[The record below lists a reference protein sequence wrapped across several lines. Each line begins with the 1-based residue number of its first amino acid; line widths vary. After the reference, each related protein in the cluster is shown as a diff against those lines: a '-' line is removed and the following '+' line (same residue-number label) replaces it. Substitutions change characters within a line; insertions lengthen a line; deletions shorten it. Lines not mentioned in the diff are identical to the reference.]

1 MWRVER
7 DRVNGNTLTDDSPC
21 VAMCSGACD
30 SLGSSS
36 PSLSSDE
43 CKHSGLVCRLLPV
56 RIERD
61 DWLHC
66 FPSWSVKNSLRGV
79 CLFERLI
86 LRCEKKTS
94 MLNSQW
100 HGLTLWVEICL
111 NVLLC
116 GVFVRVFHSSWIFP
130 KLSLSITSKCVRLCD
145 SYRGDCMGSSSTVLI
160 ISLVMAKIW
169 HLFCDV
175 FLSLRIGR
183 VWDISVQ
190 TGIKGETFLVIF
202 KWAWWELVKL

>member
-7 DRVNGNTLTDDSPC
+7 DGANGNTLTDDSVR

-66 FPSWSVKNSLRGV
+66 FPSWSVKKLIKRIHGSSQNSL
-79 CLFERLI
+79 
-86 LRCEKKTS
+86 
-94 MLNSQW
+94 
-100 HGLTLWVEICL
+100 
-111 NVLLC
+111 
-116 GVFVRVFHSSWIFP
+116 P
-130 KLSLSITSKCVRLCD
+130 ITSKCVRLCD
-145 SYRGDCMGSSSTVLI
+145 RYRGNCMDSSSTVLI
-160 ISLVMAKIW
+160 ISLVMAKIL
-169 HLFCDV
+169 HLFSDL
-175 FLSLRIGR
+175 FLSFRNSL
-183 VWDISVQ
+183 
-190 TGIKGETFLVIF
+190 E
-202 KWAWWELVKL
+202 

>member
-7 DRVNGNTLTDDSPC
+7 DGANGNTLTDDSVR

-66 FPSWSVKNSLRGV
+66 FPSWSVKKLIKRSLFVRKDLSWGV
-79 CLFERLI
+79 
-86 LRCEKKTS
+86 KKPS

-100 HGLTLWVEICL
+100 HGLTPRGEICL

-116 GVFVRVFHSSWIFP
+116 GVFVRMSFTVHESSQN
-130 KLSLSITSKCVRLCD
+130 SLPITSKCVRLCD
-145 SYRGDCMGSSSTVLI
+145 RYRGNCMDSSSTVLI
-160 ISLVMAKIW
+160 ISLVMAKIL
-169 HLFCDV
+169 HLFSDL
-175 FLSLRIGR
+175 FLSFRNSLEWETVR
-183 VWDISVQ
+183 
-190 TGIKGETFLVIF
+190 IKGDTFPVIF
-202 KWAWWELVKL
+202 KWAWWELAKL